1 MRFFSFLIL
10 FFLTIIPVFSQDL
23 PPINLE
29 FSSYS
34 VTEDGAILGYFGDKY
49 RIDVK
54 STGYVS
60 HPFFDCLI
68 ATEDRDF
75 YNHDGVSIK
84 GLIRGLWNTLKGN
97 TQGGSTITMQLARNL
112 FLSNERT
119 ISRKLTEMDL
129 ARKLENKYSK
139 NQILLLYIN
148 TVYFGHGAYGI
159 YAASQTY
166 FNKPPNKLSLP
177 ECAVLVGLLQSP
189 TLYDPSKHPDK
200 LLARRNEVMYNLVQV
215 NKISEKEF
223 KKYKNT
229 KLNLALNRLNGK
241 SFNEYVRVEA
251 ENILKQ
257 KGLKLYNS
265 QLKIYT
271 TLDSKIQESA
281 EDAVKYQYNRFT
293 GYMKNAQI
301 GLISVEPGTGYIKAM
316 VGCNP
321 TTAPGGLNHATQIK
335 RQAGSAF
342 KPFLY
347 GALLD
352 EGYTLAS
359 PLEDKPITIDKGK
372 PYEWSPEN
380 SSGTF
385 SNRSITM
392 ESALQNS
399 INAAAAYAI
408 SNLTSVD
415 SVVEFAERMGVN
427 SNIPHVPSI
436 ALGTANVSPLE
447 LANANAVYASGGY
460 YAQPVCITKIE
471 DKDGRIIYNSNIKKQ
486 LVLSP
491 QTAYLLT
498 YGLQNVVDGG
508 TAKVI
513 RQYYKGSA
521 AGKTGTTQNS
531 TDAWFAG
538 FTPELSTTI
547 WVGFDDAKTKLSGG
561 FQYGGSA
568 SAPIW
573 GKMMGE
579 IAAKYKSFGKMNFN
593 RPENIQDMQVC
604 PESGELAVKECPEKI
619 TVPVNIEKMPPNCSI
634 HLRNSTRELEMRGAF

>member
-1 MRFFSFLIL
+1 MRFYSFLIL
-10 FFLTIIPVFSQDL
+10 VFLAALPVLSQDL

-60 HPFFDCLI
+60 KPFFDCLI

-129 ARKLENKYSK
+129 ARKLEKKYSK

-159 YAASQTY
+159 YAASHTY

-189 TLYDPSKHPDK
+189 TLYDPSKHADK

-215 NKISEKEF
+215 DKISEKEY

-229 KLNLALNRLNGK
+229 KLNLTLNRWNGK
-241 SFNEYVRVEA
+241 SFNEYVRIEA
-251 ENILKQ
+251 ENILRQ

-281 EDAVKYQYNRFT
+281 EDAVKYQYNRFS

-301 GLISVEPGTGYIKAM
+301 GLVSVEPGTGYIKAM

-321 TTAPGGLNHATQIK
+321 STAPGGLNHATQIK

-347 GALLD
+347 GTLLD
-352 EGYTLAS
+352 EGYTLAV
-359 PLEDKPITIDKGK
+359 PLEDRPITIDKGK

-408 SNLTSVD
+408 TNLTSVD
-415 SVVEFAERMGVN
+415 SVVEFAERMGIN
-427 SNIPHVPSI
+427 SNIPHLPSI

-460 YAQPVCITKIE
+460 FAQPVCITKIE
-471 DKDGRIIYNSNIKKQ
+471 DKDGRIIYASSIKKQ
-486 LVLSP
+486 PVLSP

-498 YGLQNVVDGG
+498 YGLQKVVDGG

-513 RQYYKGSA
+513 RQYYKGFA

-579 IAAKYKSFGKMNFN
+579 ITSKYKSFGKMNFN
-593 RPENIQDMQVC
+593 RPEHIQDLQVC
-604 PESGELAVKECPEKI
+604 PQSGELAVKECPEKI

-634 HLRNSTRELEMRGAF
+634 HLHNNIRELEMRGAF

>member
-1 MRFFSFLIL
+1 MRLFCFLIL
-10 FFLTIIPVFSQDL
+10 FLMAAVPVLPQDL

-29 FSSYS
+29 FASYS
-34 VTEDGAILGYFGDKY
+34 VTEDGSILGYFGDKY

-60 HPFFDCLI
+60 RPFFDCLI

-129 ARKLENKYSK
+129 ARKLEQKYSK

-189 TLYDPSKHPDK
+189 TLYDPSKHSDK
-200 LLARRNEVMYNLVQV
+200 LMARRNEVMYNLVQV

-229 KLNLALNRLNGK
+229 KLNLNLNRWNGK
-241 SFNEYVRVEA
+241 SFNEYVRIEA
-251 ENILKQ
+251 ENILRQ
-257 KGLKLYNS
+257 KGIKLYNS

-281 EDAVKYQYNRFT
+281 EDAVKFQYSRFS

-301 GLISVEPGTGYIKAM
+301 GLVSVEPGTGYIKAM
-316 VGCNP
+316 VGSNP
-321 TTAPGGLNHATQIK
+321 STAPGGLNHATQIK

-347 GALLD
+347 GTLLD
-352 EGYTLAS
+352 EGYSLAT
-359 PLEDKPITIDKGK
+359 PLEDKPITIDRGK

-408 SNLTSVD
+408 SNLTAVD

-436 ALGTANVSPLE
+436 ALGTASVSPLE
-447 LANANAVYASGGY
+447 LANANAVYAAGGY

-471 DKDGRIIYNSNIKKQ
+471 DKDGRVIYNSNIKKQ

-498 YGLQNVVDGG
+498 YGLQKVVDSG

-513 RQYYKGSA
+513 RQYYKGFA

-538 FTPELSTTI
+538 YTPELSTTI
-547 WVGFDDAKTKLSGG
+547 WVGFDDARTKLSGG

-579 IAAKYKSFGKMNFN
+579 IAAKYKSFGKLNFN
-593 RPENIQDMQVC
+593 RPEHIQEMQIC

-619 TVPVNIEKMPPNCSI
+619 TVPVNLEKMPPICSS
-634 HLRNSTRELEMRGAF
+634 HLHNNTRELEMRGAF